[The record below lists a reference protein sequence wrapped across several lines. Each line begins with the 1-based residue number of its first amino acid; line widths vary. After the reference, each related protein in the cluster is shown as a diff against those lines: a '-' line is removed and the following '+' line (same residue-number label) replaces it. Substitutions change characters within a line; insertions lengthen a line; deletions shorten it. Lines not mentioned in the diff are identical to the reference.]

1 MLIGVTALFG
11 WTFVVVK
18 DAVAQFPVAPFL
30 ALRFGLAILVLALL
44 VHRLPHRRALL
55 VGLPIGAAVAAGYGL
70 QTYGLQRTA
79 PGTAGLITG
88 LFVVFTPLI
97 DRAFGAR
104 VAVRTW
110 VAVVVALAGIALLAG
125 GAVGASIGIGDFL
138 LLASA
143 VCWAIQIVLLAH
155 RPPDLPAADLAIT
168 QIAITFVV
176 FAVAGSP
183 SWRPPSTSVWIA
195 VGITG
200 VLASAL
206 AFWLQAWAQTR
217 LSAARAA
224 LFLAT
229 EPAWAL
235 LFAILLAG
243 QRLDNVQVIGAVLV
257 LVAVI
262 GHEAAPLLIRE
273 AAHGSASA
281 DLAPPMAEAARARR
295 RR

>member
-1 MLIGVTALFG
+1 MIPALVLVAVTAVFG

-30 ALRFGLAILVLALL
+30 ALRFGLALLVLAVLIR
-44 VHRLPHRRALL
+44 RLPSRHALL

-97 DRAFGAR
+97 DRAFGQR

-110 VAVVVALAGIALLAG
+110 VAVVVALAGTALLAG
-125 GAVGASIGIGDFL
+125 GAVGASIGIGDLFL
-138 LLASA
+138 VLSA

-155 RPPDLPAADLAIT
+155 RPSDLRAIDLAIA
-168 QIAITFVV
+168 QIAVTFVV

-183 SWRPPSTSVWIA
+183 AWSRPSTTVWIA

-200 VLASAL
+200 ILASAF
-206 AFWLQAWAQTR
+206 AFWLQAWAQTQ

-224 LFLAT
+224 LVLAT

-235 LFAILLAG
+235 LFAIVLAG
-243 QRLDNVQVIGAVLV
+243 QRLDIAQVIGAALV
-257 LVAVI
+257 LMAVI
-262 GHEAAPLLIRE
+262 GHEAAPLW
-273 AAHGSASA
+273 
-281 DLAPPMAEAARARR
+281 APAPAGG
-295 RR
+295 